1 MNKMVSIV
9 CLLVLILGISGDVM
23 NTDQQLFLGVN
34 MHPLQD
40 AYLPEKI
47 PEQVQLASSIGVNI
61 ISFDI
66 HWAWLDP
73 NHASFS
79 GWDSTQLGWIDSFLA
94 QVREKNVQIAALV
107 TETPCWASSDPNKD
121 CDEGLYEWRYPPA
134 DPDDFAD
141 FLEVL
146 VGNYGND
153 IDYWIIWGE
162 PNTPY
167 RWINPDPADYTDL
180 LQSAYQAIKGVNP
193 TAKVIS
199 GSLAPV
205 DAGGETLSVFEY
217 LEGMYAHGAKGY
229 FDILA
234 YNPYTD
240 GNSPYWYNPAFPAV
254 SFSHSVPLLRSIML
268 EYGDSSPIWLTEVGW
283 STVSESCVNCWVDTL
298 PTTEEEQAEY
308 FGDVITIA
316 SGWPYVE
323 AIIVYE
329 LIDMLDP
336 YSDEENL
343 EFYFGVFRRDFSAK
357 PIVDTLSAYTLPK
370 KIFLPFLLK

>member
-1 MNKMVSIV
+1 MNKIVSLV
-9 CLLVLILGISGDVM
+9 CLLGFVLGISCDMIDGDH
-23 NTDQQLFLGVN
+23 QLLLGVN

-40 AYLPEKI
+40 VYLPETT
-47 PEQVQLASSIGVNI
+47 PEQVQLASNIGADI

-73 NHASFS
+73 NHTAFN
-79 GWDSTQLGWIDSFLA
+79 GWDQTQINRINHFLS
-94 QVREKNVQIAALV
+94 QVHDKNVQIAAVV

-121 CDEGLYEWRYPPA
+121 CDNGSYDWRHPPA
-134 DPDDFAD
+134 NPDDFAD

-146 VGNYGND
+146 VNIYRDD

-162 PNTPY
+162 PNAPY
-167 RWINPDPADYTDL
+167 RWINPDPGGYTVL
-180 LQSAYQAIKGVNP
+180 LQAAYQAIKATDS

-205 DAGGETLSVFEY
+205 DGSGEIPSVFEFLESMY
-217 LEGMYAHGAKGY
+217 LHGAKGY

-234 YNPYTD
+234 FNPYTD

-268 EYGDSSPIWLTEVGW
+268 EHGDQSPIWLTEVGW
-283 STVSESCVNCWVDTL
+283 STVSENCVNCWVDTL
-298 PTTEEEQAEY
+298 PNTEEEQAEY
-308 FGDVITIA
+308 FRDAITIA
-316 SGWPYVE
+316 SDWSYVE
-323 AIIVYE
+323 AFIVYE

-336 YSDEENL
+336 YSGEENL
-343 EFYFGVFRRDFSAK
+343 EFYYGLFRRDFSAK
-357 PIVDTLSAYTLPK
+357 PSVATLSDYSFPN
-370 KIFLPFLLK
+370 KIFVPLLSK